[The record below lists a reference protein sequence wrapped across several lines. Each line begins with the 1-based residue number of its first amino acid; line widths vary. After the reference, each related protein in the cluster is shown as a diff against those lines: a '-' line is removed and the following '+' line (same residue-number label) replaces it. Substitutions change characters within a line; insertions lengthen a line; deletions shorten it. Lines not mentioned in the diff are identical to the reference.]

1 MIENLLRCNICK
13 QSVNEKELEK
23 HIFSTDHQEKKIS
36 LMNNAKLKEND
47 KEDALF
53 VLSVIDQWKE

>member
-13 QSVNEKELEK
+13 QYVNEKELEK
-23 HIFSTDHQEKKIS
+23 HIFSTDHQDKKIS

-47 KEDALF
+47 KEDDLF
-53 VLSVIDQWKE
+53 VLSVIDQWRE